1 MSKLDELLKSIKDDP
16 NLKYYQELEVK
27 INDSIDIKQLVND
40 IKKLQTDIVLARE
53 LGKSA
58 KQKQLEENYDQ
69 MLAKLEKV
77 PHVLEYL
84 ELQKHYNDLIQMIKQ
99 ILEEEI
105 ETIFQAT
112 NQNLDWI

>member
-1 MSKLDELLKSIKDDP
+1 MSKLDELLKAIKDDP

-53 LGKSA
+53 LGKTA
-58 KQKQLEENYDQ
+58 KQKQLEESYDQ
-69 MLAKLEKV
+69 MLIKLEKV

-112 NQNLDWI
+112 NQNLD